1 MWPTVGRELG
11 PVLVGIGI
19 VVAVIGLLAWS
30 GGMSWFGRLPG
41 DIRIEGENTRVYIPW
56 VSMLVISAVLSLVLW
71 FIRR

>member
-1 MWPTVGRELG
+1 MGRELG

-19 VVAVIGLLAWS
+19 VVVVIGLLAWS

-41 DIRIEGENTRVYIPW
+41 DIRIEGENTRVYVPW

-71 FIRR
+71 SLRR

>member
-1 MWPTVGRELG
+1 MGRELG

-19 VVAVIGLLAWS
+19 VVVVIGLLAWS

-41 DIRIEGENTRVYIPW
+41 DIRIEGETTRVYIPW

-71 FIRR
+71 SLRR

>member
-1 MWPTVGRELG
+1 MGRELG

-19 VVAVIGLLAWS
+19 VVVVIGLLAWS

-71 FIRR
+71 SLRR